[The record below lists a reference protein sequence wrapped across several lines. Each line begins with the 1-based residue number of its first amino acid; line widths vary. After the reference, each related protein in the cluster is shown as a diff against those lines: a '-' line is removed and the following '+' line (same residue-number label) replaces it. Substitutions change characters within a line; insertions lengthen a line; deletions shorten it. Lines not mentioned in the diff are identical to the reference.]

1 MEQTPVEWLQEQLK
15 KVEYNPLEKN
25 GYSKAEERLFERAK
39 EIEKENRDRLL
50 ESHLNMIQLLESLE
64 VILQNGNSIN
74 PDSVIRGA
82 IQQTIGMDI
91 NLKTNKSE

>member
-25 GYSKAEERLFERAK
+25 GYSNEEDRLFERAK